1 MSSCHPSLFNLQ
13 QVVVNLIIKLLL
25 FSEKLLNALIR
36 QTEENSVLLRQALA
50 ELKELKM
57 QVQSQRK
64 IPFTVKTCGFEVHH
78 LVSFILSNK
87 THLHICNHGRHASR
101 HFSFYCFILQRE
113 LVLKA
118 KEVFVTYGPWL
129 VQGALDKLKVSLV
142 FNFKNNNIICF

>member
-1 MSSCHPSLFNLQ
+1 MTTTCCRLKRERCQEDKSDFSIIKKSDLSSCHPSLFNLQ

-87 THLHICNHGRHASR
+87 THLHI
-101 HFSFYCFILQRE
+101 IL
-113 LVLKA
+113 
-118 KEVFVTYGPWL
+118 
-129 VQGALDKLKVSLV
+129 
-142 FNFKNNNIICF
+142 

>member
-1 MSSCHPSLFNLQ
+1 
-13 QVVVNLIIKLLL
+13 
-25 FSEKLLNALIR
+25 
-36 QTEENSVLLRQALA
+36 
-50 ELKELKM
+50 M

-87 THLHICNHGRHASR
+87 THLHICNHGRHASG

>member
-1 MSSCHPSLFNLQ
+1 MTTTCCRLKRERCQENKSDFSINEKSDSSSCHLSLFNLQ
-13 QVVVNLIIKLLL
+13 QVVVTLIIKLLL

-78 LVSFILSNK
+78 IVSFILFFK
-87 THLHICNHGRHASR
+87 QDTH
-101 HFSFYCFILQRE
+101 
-113 LVLKA
+113 
-118 KEVFVTYGPWL
+118 TY
-129 VQGALDKLKVSLV
+129 
-142 FNFKNNNIICF
+142 F